1 MNQIDILKNEF
12 SALSDAVKTAKHEYH
27 SFSFA
32 TLRLNKPEIR
42 TVILREIDNQKNT
55 IAFHSDIRSKKLDD
69 IKMNNHVSALF
80 YDKVRRIQL
89 RINGEASIDK
99 GSPKLKSSWDAMKP
113 ESKLC
118 YMGPYAPS
126 KELNSFLVNL
136 PNHNA
141 QNISAK
147 SDALGYSRFCKI
159 TIKIKSMD
167 WLHLKHTGHER
178 LLFSFDKKITS
189 KWIAS

>member
-1 MNQIDILKNEF
+1 MEQNDILKNEF
-12 SALSDAVKTAKHEYH
+12 SALSEAVKTAKHEYH

-55 IAFHSDIRSKKLDD
+55 IAFHSDIRSSKLDD
-69 IKMNNHVSALF
+69 IKMNNNVSALF

-141 QNISAK
+141 QNISSK

>member
-1 MNQIDILKNEF
+1 MEQNDILKNEF
-12 SALSDAVKTAKHEYH
+12 SALSEAVKTAKHEYH

-55 IAFHSDIRSKKLDD
+55 IAFHSDIRSSKLDD
-69 IKMNNHVSALF
+69 IKMNNNVSALF

-89 RINGEASIDK
+89 RISGEASIDK

>member
-1 MNQIDILKNEF
+1 MEQNDILKNEF
-12 SALSDAVKTAKHEYH
+12 AALSEAVKTAKHEYH

-55 IAFHSDIRSKKLDD
+55 IAFHSDIRSSKLDD
-69 IKMNNHVSALF
+69 IKMNNNVSALF

>member
-1 MNQIDILKNEF
+1 MEQNDILKNEF
-12 SALSDAVKTAKHEYH
+12 SALSEAVKTAKHEYH

-55 IAFHSDIRSKKLDD
+55 IAFHSDIRSSKLDD
-69 IKMNNHVSALF
+69 IKMNNNVSALF

>member
-1 MNQIDILKNEF
+1 MKQIDILKNEF
-12 SALSDAVKTAKHEYH
+12 STLSDAVKTAKHEYH

-69 IKMNNHVSALF
+69 IEMNNNVSALF
-80 YDKVRRIQL
+80 YDKIRRIQL
-89 RINGEASIDK
+89 RINGEATIDK
-99 GSPKLKSSWDAMKP
+99 DSPQLQSSWKTMQS

-136 PNHNA
+136 PDYNA
-141 QNISAK
+141 QNISPE
-147 SDALGYSRFCKI
+147 SDTLGYSRFCKVI
-159 TIKIKSMD
+159 IQIKSMD
-167 WLHLKHTGHER
+167 WLQLKHTGHER
-178 LLFSFDKKITS
+178 LLFSFDKEITS
-189 KWIAS
+189 K